1 MRVLIL
7 SDLRSSINQRF
18 HILKFCYLIFLMV
31 GCSSVEDNFHLGKEK
46 PGNNFLSNQVIET
59 QHVAIIKGQVNYQRG
74 VTFYKTLTLTDAIK
88 RCSGFTEFAD
98 LENVKITRGKEILR
112 YDFSEI
118 NENKDII
125 LEPNDVVEVPFKDPN
140 FQKNN

>member
-18 HILKFCYLIFLMV
+18 HILNFFYLIFLMV
-31 GCSSVEDNFHLGKEK
+31 GCSSVED
-46 PGNNFLSNQVIET
+46 NFLSNQVIET

-98 LENVKITRGKEILR
+98 LENVQITRGKEILR
-112 YDFSEI
+112 YDFFEI

-125 LEPNDVVEVPFKDPN
+125 LEPNDVVEVPFKNPN

>member
-1 MRVLIL
+1 
-7 SDLRSSINQRF
+7 
-18 HILKFCYLIFLMV
+18 MV
-31 GCSSVEDNFHLGKEK
+31 GCSSVEDNFHLGKDK
-46 PGNNFLSNQVIET
+46 PGNKFLSNQVIET

-88 RCSGFTEFAD
+88 RCSGFTKFAD
-98 LENVKITRGKEILR
+98 LENVQITRGKEILR

>member
-1 MRVLIL
+1 
-7 SDLRSSINQRF
+7 
-18 HILKFCYLIFLMV
+18 MV
-31 GCSSVEDNFHLGKEK
+31 GCSSIEDNFPLGQEK
-46 PGNNFLSNQVIET
+46 PENDIFLNQVIET

-74 VTFYKTLTLTDAIK
+74 VTFHKMLTLTDAIK

-98 LENVKITRGKEILR
+98 LENIQITRGKEILR

-140 FQKNN
+140 F